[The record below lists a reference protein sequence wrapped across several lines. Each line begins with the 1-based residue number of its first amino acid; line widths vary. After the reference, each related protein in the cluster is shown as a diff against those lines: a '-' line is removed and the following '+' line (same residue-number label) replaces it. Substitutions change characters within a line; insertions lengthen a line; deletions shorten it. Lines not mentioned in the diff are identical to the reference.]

1 MYLTL
6 KYKDQP
12 DQVIKLDAYPRLQVH
27 TGKSLEFSEHHLL
40 SAEFTADDPAEE
52 PKKTSRKK

>member
-12 DQVIKLDAYPRLQVH
+12 DQVIPLDAYPRLQIH
-27 TGKSLEFSEHHLL
+27 TGKSVEFSEHHLV
-40 SAEFTADDPAEE
+40 AVEFTADEPADE
-52 PKKTSRKK
+52 PKKKAKK